1 MPLIHPERRERPA
14 SAPDAYSDDLKFLYG
29 AGVRAIVCLLDFP
42 SLAQIY
48 SGAGFA
54 VHMMPV
60 TDGGS
65 PTHEQFTDFVHFVE
79 HQRSVGQPVVVHC
92 VAGRGR
98 TGTVI
103 AGYLIAH
110 GYTLDAVLAH
120 VRSL

>member
-1 MPLIHPERRERPA
+1 MMKLTPQQFSKIYASLPRRGAMPRVLAGSSMPLIHPERRERPA

-65 PTHEQFTDFVHFVE
+65 PTHEQFTD
-79 HQRSVGQPVVVHC
+79 
-92 VAGRGR
+92 
-98 TGTVI
+98 
-103 AGYLIAH
+103 
-110 GYTLDAVLAH
+110 
-120 VRSL
+120 